1 MFTGSLVA
9 LITPFKNGSV
19 DEKGFEKF
27 VAWQIKEGTDGLV
40 PCGTTGESPTLS
52 MEEHKR
58 VIDICIA
65 AAKGTGVPVIAGTG
79 SNSTAEAIDLTQHA
93 KKAGAD
99 AAMLVVPYYN
109 KPTQEGLFQHF
120 KAVAEA
126 VDIPILL
133 YNVPPRTGGDMQ
145 VETVMRLSQVKNII
159 GIKDASYDMAR
170 PTLTKL
176 KAKKGFIQLSGE
188 DASAVGFLAQG
199 GDGCI
204 SVTANVAPRLCG
216 DMHDAWKKRDLD
228 KVFEI
233 QDRLM
238 PLHKA
243 MFCETSPGPVK
254 YGAELIG
261 QCERRDAPA
270 DGADHREQQ
279 EGRARG
285 DGPCGPDQLGSS
297 SQKRVIPSEARDLS
311 RCRSKVLAALGMTPV
326 AGRIDVDTRRLQ
338 LAKKPDLDRTVV
350 AQNRKARHN
359 YFIEETFEAGLALT
373 GTEVKSLRGGRSTIA
388 ESYVTEEGGEAWLV
402 NANIPNTPRATA
414 SITSRA
420 GRASCCCTAS
430 RSTS

>member
-65 AAKGTGVPVIAGTG
+65 TAKGTGVPVIAGTG
-79 SNSTAEAIDLTQHA
+79 TGSNSTEEAIDLTRHA
-93 KKAGAD
+93 KQAGAD

-145 VETVMRLSQVKNII
+145 VDTVVRLSQVRNII

-176 KAKKGFIQLSGE
+176 KATKGFIQLSGE

-204 SVTANVAPRLCG
+204 SVTANVAPRLCSEMHLAWQRG
-216 DMHDAWKKRDLD
+216 DLKTVREINERLIPLHDAL
-228 KVFEI
+228 F
-233 QDRLM
+233 
-238 PLHKA
+238 A
-243 MFCETSPGPVK
+243 ETSPAPVK
-254 YGAELIG
+254 Y
-261 QCERRDAPA
+261 
-270 DGADHREQQ
+270 
-279 EGRARG
+279 
-285 DGPCGPDQLGSS
+285 
-297 SQKRVIPSEARDLS
+297 
-311 RCRSKVLAALGMTPV
+311 AA
-326 AGRIDVDTRRLQ
+326 
-338 LAKKPDLDRTVV
+338 
-350 AQNRKARHN
+350 
-359 YFIEETFEAGLALT
+359 
-373 GTEVKSLRGGRSTIA
+373 SLLGRSTA
-388 ESYVTEEGGEAWLV
+388 EVRQPLWAILPETQEKV
-402 NANIPNTPRATA
+402 QRAM
-414 SITSRA
+414 RGA
-420 GRASCCCTAS
+420 GILN
-430 RSTS
+430 

>member
-27 VAWQIKEGTDGLV
+27 VAWQIAEGTDGLV

-58 VIDICIA
+58 VIDICIQT
-65 AAKGTGVPVIAGTG
+65 AKGTGVPVIAGTG
-79 SNSTAEAIDLTQHA
+79 SNSTEEAIELTRHA
-93 KKAGAD
+93 KQAGAD

-145 VETVMRLSQVKNII
+145 VDTVVRLSQVKNII

-176 KAKKGFIQLSGE
+176 KTRKGFIQLSGE

-204 SVTANVAPRLCG
+204 SVTANIAPRLCG

-243 MFCETSPGPVK
+243 LFVETSPGPVK
-254 YGAELIG
+254 YGAELLG
-261 QCERRDAPA
+261 QSSARMRLPLVECTEATKKQVHDAMV
-270 DGADHREQQ
+270 H
-279 EGRARG
+279 
-285 DGPCGPDQLGSS
+285 
-297 SQKRVIPSEARDLS
+297 
-311 RCRSKVLAALGMTPV
+311 
-326 AGRIDVDTRRLQ
+326 
-338 LAKKPDLDRTVV
+338 
-350 AQNRKARHN
+350 
-359 YFIEETFEAGLALT
+359 AGL
-373 GTEVKSLRGGRSTIA
+373 I
-388 ESYVTEEGGEAWLV
+388 
-402 NANIPNTPRATA
+402 N
-414 SITSRA
+414 
-420 GRASCCCTAS
+420 
-430 RSTS
+430 

>member
-27 VAWQIKEGTDGLV
+27 VAWQIAEGTDGLV

-58 VIDICIA
+58 VIDICIQT
-65 AAKGTGVPVIAGTG
+65 AKGTGVPVIAGTG
-79 SNSTAEAIDLTQHA
+79 SNSTDEAIELTRHA
-93 KKAGAD
+93 KQAGAD

-145 VETVMRLSQVKNII
+145 VETVVRLSQVPNII

-204 SVTANVAPRLCG
+204 SVTANIAPRLCG

-243 MFCETSPGPVK
+243 LFVETSPGPVK
-254 YGAELIG
+254 YGAELLG
-261 QCERRDAPA
+261 QSAARMRLPLVECTEATKKQV
-270 DGADHREQQ
+270 RE
-279 EGRARG
+279 AM
-285 DGPCGPDQLGSS
+285 
-297 SQKRVIPSEARDLS
+297 V
-311 RCRSKVLAALGMTPV
+311 
-326 AGRIDVDTRRLQ
+326 
-338 LAKKPDLDRTVV
+338 
-350 AQNRKARHN
+350 H
-359 YFIEETFEAGLALT
+359 AGL
-373 GTEVKSLRGGRSTIA
+373 I
-388 ESYVTEEGGEAWLV
+388 
-402 NANIPNTPRATA
+402 N
-414 SITSRA
+414 
-420 GRASCCCTAS
+420 
-430 RSTS
+430 

>member
-1 MFTGSLVA
+1 MRSSAGLRGLPEPISLASSLGGSAGITPLPFARGSCPPFEVAGGEAGAGAGWPVEGTRRTPVSGTPGRCCSPLSPRRTVTPWAWVAEGKAARSRMRGRVFLFTPGIVGRSSRHHNGKLLTLPRRGVEPMLKIQENREETMFAGSLVA

-52 MEEHKR
+52 YDEHKR

-65 AAKGTGVPVIAGTG
+65 AAKGSGVPVIAGTG
-79 SNSTAEAIDLTQHA
+79 SNSTEEAIDLTRHA

-120 KAVAEA
+120 KTVAEA

-145 VETVMRLSQVKNII
+145 VDTVVRLSQVSNII

-176 KAKKGFIQLSGE
+176 RAKKGFLQLSGE

-204 SVTANVAPRLCG
+204 SVTANIAPRLCG

-243 MFCETSPGPVK
+243 LFVETSPAPVK
-254 YGAELIG
+254 YGAELLG
-261 QCERRDAPA
+261 QASAKLRLPLVECTDATKKQVRDAMI
-270 DGADHREQQ
+270 H
-279 EGRARG
+279 
-285 DGPCGPDQLGSS
+285 
-297 SQKRVIPSEARDLS
+297 
-311 RCRSKVLAALGMTPV
+311 
-326 AGRIDVDTRRLQ
+326 
-338 LAKKPDLDRTVV
+338 
-350 AQNRKARHN
+350 
-359 YFIEETFEAGLALT
+359 AGL
-373 GTEVKSLRGGRSTIA
+373 I
-388 ESYVTEEGGEAWLV
+388 
-402 NANIPNTPRATA
+402 N
-414 SITSRA
+414 
-420 GRASCCCTAS
+420 
-430 RSTS
+430 

>member
-1 MFTGSLVA
+1 MFSGSLVA
-9 LITPFKNGSV
+9 LITPFKGGKV
-19 DEKGFEKF
+19 DEKGFENF
-27 VAWQIKEGTDGLV
+27 VKWQIEEGTDGLV
-40 PCGTTGESPTLS
+40 PCGTTGESPTLDYD
-52 MEEHKR
+52 EHKR

-79 SNSTAEAIDLTQHA
+79 SNSTEEAIELTRHA

-120 KAVAEA
+120 KTVAEA

-145 VETVMRLSQVKNII
+145 VDTVVRLSQVKNII

-176 KAKKGFIQLSGE
+176 RAKKGFLQLSGE
-188 DASAVGFLAQG
+188 DASAMGFMAQG

-204 SVTANVAPRLCG
+204 SVTANIAPRLCG

-238 PLHKA
+238 PMHKA

-254 YGAELIG
+254 YAAELIG
-261 QCERRDAPA
+261 
-270 DGADHREQQ
+270 
-279 EGRARG
+279 
-285 DGPCGPDQLGSS
+285 PCSA
-297 SQKRVIPSEARDLS
+297 E
-311 RCRSKVLAALGMTPV
+311 M
-326 AGRIDVDTRRLQ
+326 RL
-338 LAKKPDLDRTVV
+338 PMVP
-350 AQNRKARHN
+350 
-359 YFIEETFEAGLALT
+359 
-373 GTEVKSLRGGRSTIA
+373 IA
-388 ESYVTEEGGEAWLV
+388 ESSKKAVREAMV
-402 NANIPNTPRATA
+402 H
-414 SITSRA
+414 A
-420 GRASCCCTAS
+420 GLIN
-430 RSTS
+430 